1 MVNDMKERKRG
12 IRIKTR
18 VILTAFGLILALAFI
33 LVGVIE
39 LQSNFLPI
47 YSLLE
52 LMGII
57 TAIYIVNKRDNPS
70 YKIAWIVFILALP
83 VFGLIVYMMWGGQ
96 RTFPH
101 LKKKMKTCC
110 EKYEKYLEQDP
121 AIPRLLQY
129 EDSPRTR
136 QAAYLCNES
145 GFPVYK
151 DTNVEYLSP
160 GDKFLERL
168 VEELSKAKKYIYL
181 EYFILADGKM
191 WNAVYNVLVEKAQN
205 GVEVK
210 VIFDDFGSIKRQ
222 HRDFV
227 LRMKK
232 HGIEV
237 SIFCPI
243 KPSLNIVMN
252 NRNHRKI
259 IIIDGNV
266 AFTGGINIADEYINE
281 FERFGYWM
289 DCAVM
294 IKGKAVDSFVV
305 MFCTMWEYTTGKA
318 VEIKDKLISIPVQNE
333 SYVIPYCNSPMDSKS
348 TAEGIYLQI
357 LNTAHKYVDIA
368 TPYLILDDK
377 MKNAIILAAK
387 SGVRIRII
395 TPFIPDKKYVHP
407 VTQYYYSELLE
418 AGVKIYEYTPGFIH
432 SKLFISDNSSATAGT
447 VNMDYRSFF
456 FHFECGIWFTNED
469 TVKTIEAHFEELLL
483 DSKEIRQSDWE
494 KRGMWLRFK
503 QWILHLFSPLM

>member
-1 MVNDMKERKRG
+1 MVTYMKERKRG
-12 IRIKTR
+12 IRIKSR
-18 VILTAFGLILALAFI
+18 VILTVLGLILALASI

-39 LQSNFLPI
+39 LQHNFLPV
-47 YSLLE
+47 YSILE
-52 LMGII
+52 LIGII
-57 TAIYIVNKRDNPS
+57 TAIYIINKRDNPS
-70 YKIAWIVFILALP
+70 YKIAWIVFILTLP
-83 VFGLIVYMMWGGQ
+83 VFGLVVYMMWGGQ

-101 LKKKMKTCC
+101 LKKRMMACC
-110 EKYEKYLEQDP
+110 DKYEKYLEQDP

-129 EDSPRTR
+129 ENSPQTR
-136 QAAYLCNES
+136 QASYLCNES

-151 DTNVEYLSP
+151 DTSVEYLSP
-160 GDKFLERL
+160 GDKFLKRL
-168 VEELSKAKKYIYL
+168 VQELLKAEKYIYL
-181 EYFILADGKM
+181 EYFIIADGKM
-191 WNAVYNVLVEKAQN
+191 WDEIFKVLSQKAKD
-205 GVEVK
+205 GIEVK
-210 VIFDDFGSIKRQ
+210 VMFDDFGSIKRQ
-222 HRDFV
+222 YRDFV
-227 LRMKK
+227 SRMEES
-232 HGIEV
+232 GIEV

-259 IIIDGNV
+259 IVIDGNI
-266 AFTGGINIADEYINE
+266 AFTGGINIADEYINQ

-294 IKGKAVDSFVV
+294 VKGKAVDSFVV
-305 MFCTMWEYTTGKA
+305 MFCSMWEYTTGKSID
-318 VEIKDKLISIPVQNE
+318 IKDKLISLPVQKE
-333 SYVIPYCNSPMDSKS
+333 SYVIPYCDSPMDTKS

-432 SKLFISDNSSATAGT
+432 SKLFISDDSSATAGT

-456 FHFECGIWFTNED
+456 FHFECGVWFTDED
-469 TVKTIEAHFEELLL
+469 TIKPMKSHFEELL
-483 DSKEIRQSDWE
+483 SQSQQIKQSDWE
-494 KRGMWLRFK
+494 KRGAWIKFK
-503 QWILHLFSPLM
+503 QWILHIFSPLM